1 MTPLEVLEN
10 FIKRHNIPDSVA
22 QELFAA
28 YADFLRILDDG
39 KSRKALDDLRSEN
52 SETDATF
59 QQIREIS
66 KAFMGALDEI
76 FFENRQ
82 IARLTREYGVF

>member
-1 MTPLEVLEN
+1 MTPLEVLES
-10 FIKRHNIPDSVA
+10 FIKRYNIPDSVA
-22 QELFAA
+22 HELFDS
-28 YADFLRILDDG
+28 YAKFLGVLNEET
-39 KSRKALDDLRSEN
+39 SRKALDQLRSED
-52 SETDATF
+52 SEKDRTF

-66 KAFMGALDEI
+66 ETFKGALDDI